1 MRMHLTPQRP
11 TRRAG
16 LTRRKVLAGGVLTVG
31 FALAG
36 WQSPTRAGGIGG
48 ARSVDP
54 NAVDTF
60 LSVNGD
66 GTVTLYCGKVD
77 LGQGLR
83 IAMRQIA
90 GEELGIGVDKIKYVE
105 GDTALTPDQGRTS
118 GSNGI
123 QRGGTQI
130 RRAAATARAGLIAL
144 AAQRLN
150 VNPDDLIA
158 EGGVVRSKSGANNG
172 GSNGGTGIRFA
183 DLVAGGNF
191 NLKLDPKA
199 PLKNPATYSLVGKP
213 LPRPDVPAKC
223 TGTFTYMQD
232 FSLPGM
238 VHARVI
244 RPPAIGAKL
253 IAVDETSIKNLPG
266 ASVVRI
272 QDFLAVIADDEWTAV
287 RAAGTLRAQWSEW
300 SGLPAQDKLVATL
313 RAKTDLTDEMLV
325 SRGGEQAGNY
335 GALSRSASYYWPMQS
350 HGSIGP
356 SCAVADVDKEAATV
370 WTASQGTHG
379 NRKTFARFLRLPE
392 DQVRLIY
399 LEGAG
404 CYGMNGHEDAAADAA
419 ILSQAIGR
427 PVRVQWSR
435 QDEHGWDP
443 KGPPQLLDISGVVD
457 STGRI
462 REWRTEMWLPQT
474 TKGLSDIPLLGPAAA
489 GLDDVR
495 GLQPGAI
502 SQNTDPPYAADK
514 VEVLA
519 HWLKDAPLRPAPIR
533 SPGKPANC
541 FAVESFTDELAS
553 AAGLDP
559 IEFRLRGLDDKRG
572 VEAIKR
578 AAALMNWQSRPSPGS
593 GKNAGN
599 GAAVMRGRGF
609 AYVHYKHSESYVAMG
624 IDVAVERASG
634 RIKVERVACAFDCG
648 QIINP
653 DGARAQVEG
662 SILQTLSRVL
672 LEEVQFDQSR
682 VTSVDWNSY
691 PILRFSDVPQIE
703 IELIDRPTEA
713 PVGAGEAACT
723 TVGAA
728 LANAVFDATGARLRT
743 VPFTPE
749 RVKAALGAA

>member
-356 SCAVADVDKEAATV
+356 SCAIADVDKEAATV

>member
-287 RAAGTLRAQWSEW
+287 RAVGTLRAQWSEW
-300 SGLPAQDKLVATL
+300 SGLPAQNKLVATL

-379 NRKTFARFLRLPE
+379 NRKTFARFLRLSE

-502 SQNTDPPYAADK
+502 SQNTDPPYATDK